1 MSLNN
6 STYAIKNIF
15 DQQVEKILSD
25 ELSVYFY
32 SDNFGIKSNEI
43 LKIVEID
50 MRRAMRQVLSA
61 LYPDIYKR
69 VESIYEDESLTK
81 DEQHAKV
88 VKKIKYEILVNDES
102 AFSELMKNL
111 EREYRRA
118 IFEYVS
124 QKYFPI
130 MVLAYKKDGIIIIH
144 KGIKNDSPRLFRPYE
159 FRETPVYKYIRVSN
173 NEYIYYSPHDL
184 PTVKG
189 NLKYLSNYIKSVIS
203 LYVSPEDYFIK
214 SRTISEYVR
223 NFDVLDKDE
232 IIEIFQNF
240 LGGHPDKFLDDNTL
254 RFVSISDKQ
263 EAAVISKIRSYDFH
277 KVYESLFLDV
287 IRLNIQLGE

>member
-50 MRRAMRQVLSA
+50 MRRAMRQVLNT

-69 VESIYEDESLTK
+69 IENIYEDESLTK
-81 DEQHAKV
+81 EEQHAKV
-88 VKKIKYEILVNDES
+88 VKKIKYEIFSNDES
-102 AFSELMKNL
+102 TFSEFMKNL

-124 QKYFPI
+124 QKYFPV
-130 MVLAYKKDGIIIIH
+130 MVLAYKKDGAVIVH
-144 KGIKNDSPRLFRPYE
+144 NGVKNEAPRLFRPYE
-159 FRETPVYKYIRVSN
+159 FRETPIYKYIRVSN
-173 NEYIYYSPHDL
+173 NEYIYHSPIGL
-184 PTVKG
+184 PIVKG
-189 NLKYLSNYIKSVIS
+189 NLKYFSDYIKRVIS
-203 LYVSPEDYFIK
+203 LYVPPEDYFIK
-214 SRTISEYVR
+214 SKTISKYIK
-223 NFDVLDKDE
+223 NFDILSKDE
-232 IIEIFQNF
+232 VVKIFQNF
-240 LGGHPDKFLDDNTL
+240 LGGYPNKFLDDNTL
-254 RFVSISDKQ
+254 KFITLDDRMKNTI
-263 EAAVISKIRSYDFH
+263 ISKIHSYDFH
-277 KVYESLFLDV
+277 KVYESLMLGV
-287 IRLNIQLGE
+287 IKLNFQLGR